1 MSKKDMS
8 FDTKL
13 IHAGEP
19 DPRIEGAVSVP
30 IFQSSTFEYAGQTD
44 YDSLRYIRLNN
55 TPNHIVLHKKLA
67 ALEGA
72 ESALVTSSGMSAI
85 TTALLTY
92 LKSGDHLLAH
102 STLYGGTSDYVKHDL
117 PQYGIE
123 VDFFDAM
130 VPDDWE
136 SKVKSNTKGVYV
148 ETITNPMIAIPE
160 LGAIIELAK
169 KHELISMIDNTFA
182 SPALY
187 CPVMQGFDISLHSAT
202 KYLNGHTDI
211 VAGVIIGS
219 ENNISKVRSKL
230 NHLGGSLDPNACFL
244 LHRGIKTLSLRMDRQ
259 CQNAM
264 AIAQFLEG
272 HPKVKQVNYPGLESN
287 PSHNRAKEYLCGFGA
302 MISFELAGDVHAA
315 DAFIGKLEYPV
326 CTASL
331 GGVESLVT
339 RPVQTS
345 HSLLSAEE
353 LVEAGI
359 SDTLIRYSVGI
370 ESADDL
376 IADLKRALD

>member
-55 TPNHIVLHKKLA
+55 TPNHIALHKKLA

-72 ESALVTSSGMSAI
+72 EAALVTSSGMSAI

-92 LKSGDHLLAH
+92 LQSGDHLLAQ
-102 STLYGGTSDYVKHDL
+102 STLYGGTADYLKHDL

-130 VPDDWE
+130 IPDDWE
-136 SKVKSNTKGVYV
+136 SKVKSNTKVVYV
-148 ETITNPMIAIPE
+148 ETITNPLMSVPE
-160 LGAIIELAK
+160 LGAIIELGK
-169 KHELISMIDNTFA
+169 KHKLISMIDNTFA

-187 CPVMQGFDISLHSAT
+187 CPIMQGFDISLHSAT

-211 VAGVIIGS
+211 VAGVVIGS

-244 LHRGIKTLSLRMDRQ
+244 LHRGIKTLSLRMNRQ

-264 AIAQFLEG
+264 AIARFLES
-272 HPKVKQVNYPGLESN
+272 HPKVKQVNYPGLESS
-287 PSHNRAKEYLCGFGA
+287 PSHNRAKEYLCGFSA
-302 MISFELAGDVHAA
+302 MISFELTGDVSAA
-315 DAFIGKLEYPV
+315 DAFIGRLEYPI

>member
-55 TPNHIVLHKKLA
+55 TPNHIALHKKLA

-72 ESALVTSSGMSAI
+72 EAALVTSSGMSAI

-92 LKSGDHLLAH
+92 LQSGDHLLAQ
-102 STLYGGTSDYVKHDL
+102 STLYGGTADYVKHDL

-130 VPDDWE
+130 IPDDWE
-136 SKVKSNTKGVYV
+136 SKVKSNTKVVYV
-148 ETITNPMIAIPE
+148 ETITNPLMSVPE
-160 LGAIIELAK
+160 LGAIIELGK
-169 KHELISMIDNTFA
+169 KHKLISMIDNTFA

-187 CPVMQGFDISLHSAT
+187 CPIMQGFDISLHSAT

-211 VAGVIIGS
+211 VAGVVIGS

-244 LHRGIKTLSLRMDRQ
+244 LHRGIKTLSLRMNRQ

-264 AIAQFLEG
+264 AIARFLES
-272 HPKVKQVNYPGLESN
+272 HPKVKQVNYPGLESS
-287 PSHNRAKEYLCGFGA
+287 PSHNRAKEYLCGFSA
-302 MISFELAGDVHAA
+302 MISFELTGDVSAA
-315 DAFIGKLEYPV
+315 DAFIGRLEYPI

>member
-55 TPNHIVLHKKLA
+55 TPNHIALHKKLA

-72 ESALVTSSGMSAI
+72 EAALVTSSGMSAI

-92 LKSGDHLLAH
+92 LQSGDHLLAQ
-102 STLYGGTSDYVKHDL
+102 STLYGGTADYVKHDL

-130 VPDDWE
+130 IPDDWE
-136 SKVKSNTKGVYV
+136 SKVKSNTKVVYV
-148 ETITNPMIAIPE
+148 ETITNPLMSVPE
-160 LGAIIELAK
+160 LGAIIELGK
-169 KHELISMIDNTFA
+169 KHKLISMIDNTFA

-187 CPVMQGFDISLHSAT
+187 CPIMQGFDISLHSAT

-211 VAGVIIGS
+211 VAGVVIGS

-244 LHRGIKTLSLRMDRQ
+244 LHRGIKTLSLRMNRQ

-264 AIAQFLEG
+264 AIARFLES
-272 HPKVKQVNYPGLESN
+272 HPKVKQVNYPGLESS
-287 PSHNRAKEYLCGFGA
+287 PSHNRAKEYLCGFSA
-302 MISFELAGDVHAA
+302 MISFELTGDVSAA
-315 DAFIGKLEYPV
+315 DTFIGRLEYPI